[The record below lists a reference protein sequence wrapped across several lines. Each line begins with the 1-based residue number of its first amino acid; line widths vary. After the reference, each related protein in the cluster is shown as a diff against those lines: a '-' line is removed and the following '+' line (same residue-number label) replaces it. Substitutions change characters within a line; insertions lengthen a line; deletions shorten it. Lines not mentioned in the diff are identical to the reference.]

1 MQRGQIQLRKVSA
14 APRTQ
19 SPAVDLRSNLM
30 SAIRQGVAL
39 RKVSAVRTSTP
50 NSSDSDLQSSI
61 RAAMMRMKKVAT
73 DSDEDDR
80 GDDELRSADWES

>member
-1 MQRGQIQLRKVSA
+1 MA
-14 APRTQ
+14 
-19 SPAVDLRSNLM
+19 
-30 SAIRQGVAL
+30 
-39 RKVSAVRTSTP
+39 AVRTSTP